1 MTPLIIATSEIGTI
15 PRTVGRQI
23 TEKSAV
29 SGELP
34 IVARKFGALGSTA
47 MVIASAI
54 GILKKDTAVNI
65 NKHRRIHDCGHY
77 C

>member
-1 MTPLIIATSEIGTI
+1 MSEIGTI
-15 PRTVGRQI
+15 PSTVGRQI

-29 SGELP
+29 NGKFP
-34 IVARKFGALGSTA
+34 IVARKFGVLESIA
-47 MVIASAI
+47 MVIVSAI